1 VFLEQILCPWGYSDY
16 FAGVV
21 CGTCLVIGGM
31 VGAIVA
37 GAIADRT
44 KLFVPVAK
52 MCFFFCMLSVIFFTL
67 VQVCMD
73 LYAAAVL
80 PSKARRS
87 HDRAS
92 HIFDHNSPD
101 ARARELSKPSADAES
116 LVVSI

>member
-1 VFLEQILCPWGYSDY
+1 
-16 FAGVV
+16 
-21 CGTCLVIGGM
+21 
-31 VGAIVA
+31 
-37 GAIADRT
+37 
-44 KLFVPVAK
+44 
-52 MCFFFCMLSVIFFTL
+52 
-67 VQVCMD
+67 MD